1 MRKLIHRLL
10 DLASVAPGGPS
21 SENSEKQSDHCS
33 PPNLLGRS
41 RPVQRS
47 GHSKIEVRRLVGG
60 ALTATQTCL
69 NKLRVQVVRTIAI
82 TVVTLPGLPGGLTWQ
97 VATVID
103 ELPANRRTFESAFA
117 TPSST
122 AGCGRLASSWLFR
135 HFRAP
140 QQISFS
146 KHSSPSAPGLIRGW
160 PHRGRIWMWLSGPLG
175 LAMAKLLAV
184 CMVVLKPAHPRP
196 WHLSRGCRRWRSG
209 VVGGKQIGSAY
220 QGYMGDC
227 RWANLRHLRC
237 ARVAAASARHCC

>member
-146 KHSSPSAPGLIRGW
+146 KHSSPSAPRPNPRLASSRSHLDVALGPTGPRHGEAVGSLHGRPQASTSPPLALIAR
-160 PHRGRIWMWLSGPLG
+160 LTSDGP
-175 LAMAKLLAV
+175 V
-184 CMVVLKPAHPRP
+184 
-196 WHLSRGCRRWRSG
+196 LSRDHVDTSDRSP
-209 VVGGKQIGSAY
+209 
-220 QGYMGDC
+220 
-227 RWANLRHLRC
+227 
-237 ARVAAASARHCC
+237 AAELFEE